1 MMTRNPRFLCAA
13 AGFLI
18 AALATVSANA
28 EVPACKPIFDAITKL
43 ASNPSHTFMTKTVGA
58 EKGAGKISETINTGA
73 TRYLRIDGS
82 WMVSP
87 LNTKALQAQDSN

>member
-1 MMTRNPRFLCAA
+1 
-13 AGFLI
+13 
-18 AALATVSANA
+18 
-28 EVPACKPIFDAITKL
+28 
-43 ASNPSHTFMTKTVGA
+43 MTKTVGA

>member
-1 MMTRNPRFLCAA
+1 M
-13 AGFLI
+13 
-18 AALATVSANA
+18 
-28 EVPACKPIFDAITKL
+28 TKL
-43 ASNPSHTFMTKTVGA
+43 ATTPSHTFMTKTVGA